1 MSSFAGSTRSNSDR
15 GQDVSYEEVLNT
27 AAAQMASSAS
37 TSTSTNSQRDRDNS
51 DGYDDSTDK
60 NNSSTMSMNGTN
72 ININIDMN
80 RPPSIASGISGVP
93 LSGNNKMTE
102 EEAAKLSSLPQR
114 PIANF
119 PSEGDRKRVIGCL
132 ATVISMMYEYENSD
146 HSMVYQPLILMNEHE
161 SQSLHNSND
170 DMNIGLNTSA
180 SASDGE
186 LGDRKGGQTG
196 TGGNHD
202 DNQDIYNQDSWER
215 SPEKKNTSEDNVHVD
230 GKRDGGSNSNGN
242 GTSSMPR
249 SESNMSAK
257 SESSSRP
264 STSTSTSTSSSD
276 GNVLPSPTKQKPEM
290 KLMIQRYKKR
300 RHKIYS
306 KLLTSAADFLYLD
319 KSNAIAFLPLLNSLL
334 DEDDAMQQAS
344 GIEEGPMMSRNSGGG
359 GGGGSSS
366 SSNNGVLREWNH
378 GSSSSSAIGMSSS
391 IPSDRV
397 RVRVIR
403 SPSRRKPSSSSSSIS
418 IKGTNVPPPP
428 KQMQTWDDND
438 ILIPFVE
445 SLEPGA
451 GFQCLSLLLLNYLLQ
466 SEEGYDAR
474 IRACIKKLGVVILIH
489 EIKQSECECEE
500 IQRRLRRD
508 QTTST
513 TTTKM
518 GMTRNDILAKMATR
532 KFESLEHT
540 IASKLLRISAA
551 QQQQHATKS
560 AMRGDDNKPR
570 RQVRR
575 ENIIKGIKI
584 GSAGVAAG
592 ALFAV
597 TGGLAAPGIAAGLA
611 ATGLTTG
618 AITAGVVTTLTS
630 TAAVT
635 TIFGVGGGSL
645 AAYKTHRRTK
655 GVTEFEFQK
664 QGKQAQN
671 DSNENAE
678 LFSSICISG
687 WIKDDKDFQRP
698 WGVDPVNPSITDRTE
713 RLARFYAVTNPDN
726 IPRCQEILKRWKG
739 EERDLW
745 ALLRQK
751 YGTDPDNLYPM
762 YDSPYRKVVL
772 THEEDE
778 IVDNLLGELGY
789 NVPATEV
796 RHDGPFHRHSALENR
811 KTYEE
816 EMRTRAANSSDIS
829 SSLNTSTSSLPSDFD
844 QGNTTKKNMLS
855 VWDYQIEYGGE
866 LLTVRWESDLLVELY
881 DSVQDMAADLVGTA
895 ARELLK
901 QTALSVLITAVA
913 LPYGLVRAANM
924 IDGTW
929 TLAIERA
936 DLAGIELAR
945 SLLDSQAGHRPVVLI
960 GFSMGARTVYS
971 CLKELARQQEVWES
985 QQEELAREEAAS
997 KRDRR
1002 RFKPRLKR
1010 DQNKKKDHIQFLREP
1025 ASIVE
1030 DAILMGL
1037 PNHLSLNSFEACRRI
1052 VAGRLVNCYSQKDL
1066 ILSLMFQFHRLSGA
1080 LRAVCGTSPVH
1091 VRGIENYDVSALVSA
1106 HSDYCNM
1113 TGHILRMIYH
1123 GCPHRSKATIVVPS
1137 EFSTEYSV

>member
-1 MSSFAGSTRSNSDR
+1 
-15 GQDVSYEEVLNT
+15 
-27 AAAQMASSAS
+27 
-37 TSTSTNSQRDRDNS
+37 
-51 DGYDDSTDK
+51 
-60 NNSSTMSMNGTN
+60 
-72 ININIDMN
+72 
-80 RPPSIASGISGVP
+80 
-93 LSGNNKMTE
+93 
-102 EEAAKLSSLPQR
+102 
-114 PIANF
+114 
-119 PSEGDRKRVIGCL
+119 
-132 ATVISMMYEYENSD
+132 
-146 HSMVYQPLILMNEHE
+146 
-161 SQSLHNSND
+161 
-170 DMNIGLNTSA
+170 
-180 SASDGE
+180 
-186 LGDRKGGQTG
+186 
-196 TGGNHD
+196 
-202 DNQDIYNQDSWER
+202 
-215 SPEKKNTSEDNVHVD
+215 
-230 GKRDGGSNSNGN
+230 
-242 GTSSMPR
+242 
-249 SESNMSAK
+249 
-257 SESSSRP
+257 
-264 STSTSTSTSSSD
+264 
-276 GNVLPSPTKQKPEM
+276 
-290 KLMIQRYKKR
+290 
-300 RHKIYS
+300 
-306 KLLTSAADFLYLD
+306 
-319 KSNAIAFLPLLNSLL
+319 L

-344 GIEEGPMMSRNSGGG
+344 GIEEGPMMSRNSGDGCF
-359 GGGGSSS
+359 GGSSS
-366 SSNNGVLREWNH
+366 NSNNEMLREWNNH
-378 GSSSSSAIGMSSS
+378 GPSSSSASGNHMSSS
-391 IPSDRV
+391 IPSDSY
-397 RVRVIR
+397 R
-403 SPSRRKPSSSSSSIS
+403 SPSRRKPSSSIAMAD
-418 IKGTNVPPPP
+418 KGTNVPPLPPPPP
-428 KQMQTWDDND
+428 KQIQTWDDND

-474 IRACIKKLGVVILIH
+474 IRACIKKLGAVILIH
-489 EIKQSECECEE
+489 ELKQSESECEE
-500 IQRRLRRD
+500 IQSKLGRD
-508 QTTST
+508 QT

-560 AMRGDDNKPR
+560 ATRGDDNQSR
-570 RQVRR
+570 RQIRR
-575 ENIIKGIKI
+575 ENFIKGIKI

-618 AITAGVVTTLTS
+618 AVTAGVVTTLTS

-698 WGVDPVNPSITDRTE
+698 WGVDPINPSITDRTE
-713 RLARFYAVTNPDN
+713 RLARFYAVINPDN

-751 YGTDPDNLYPM
+751 YGTDPDHLYPM
-762 YDSPYRKVVL
+762 YDSPHRKVVL

-789 NVPATEV
+789 NVPAAEV
-796 RHDGPFHRHSALENR
+796 RHDGSFHRHTALEKR
-811 KTYEE
+811 KMYEE

-829 SSLNTSTSSLPSDFD
+829 SSLNTSTSSLPSDSD
-844 QGNTTKKNMLS
+844 QGKTTKKNLLS

-866 LLTVRWESDLLVELY
+866 LLTVRWESDLLMELY

-895 ARELLK
+895 AREILK
-901 QTALSVLITAVA
+901 QTALSALITAVA

-945 SLLDSQAGHRPVVLI
+945 SLLESQAGHRPVVLI

-985 QQEELAREEAAS
+985 QQEELAREEAAN

-1010 DQNKKKDHIQFLREP
+1010 DQNKKKDQVQFLREP

-1123 GCPHRSKATIVVPS
+1123 GCPHRSEATIVVPS